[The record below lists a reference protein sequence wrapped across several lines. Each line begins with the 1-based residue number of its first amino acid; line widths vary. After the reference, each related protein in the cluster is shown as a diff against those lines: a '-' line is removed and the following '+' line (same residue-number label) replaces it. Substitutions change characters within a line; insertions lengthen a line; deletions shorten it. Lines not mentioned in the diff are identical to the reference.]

1 METNKNENKDN
12 KKMLQVFWAN
22 FFKAKEKKDFI
33 SLKNCP
39 LFSDLSKWELHFM
52 RKVLHKRLYTNGE
65 IVFKSRS
72 NAGMYL
78 ILKGGV
84 NVLQGTPDAQEEPA
98 LISSLKPGD
107 FFGELALVNKTS
119 YDNVFI
125 QANQNSQ
132 FLAFYQP
139 DLDLVIEKRPQIGI
153 KILKRLSNILSVRL
167 KKAEQKILHTGK

>member
-1 METNKNENKDN
+1 METKEDQNKGKAG
-12 KKMLQVFWAN
+12 MLQVFWDN

-39 LFSDLSKWELHFM
+39 LFADLSKWELRFIQ
-52 RKVLHKRLYTNGE
+52 KILHNRLYTNGE
-65 IVFKSRS
+65 IVFKSSS

-84 NVLQGTPDAQEEPA
+84 NVLQGTPDAQEEPS

-107 FFGELALVNKTS
+107 FFGELALVNKAS
-119 YDNVFI
+119 YDNIFI

-139 DLDLVIEKRPQIGI
+139 DLELVIEKRPRIGI
-153 KILKRLSNILSVRL
+153 KILNRLSSILSVRL